1 MTIQHALL
9 IAAVTACAVGALI
22 DLRTGSIPNWLTL
35 GLLTVAP
42 LVRGG
47 AALLEHQS
55 LSAGA
60 VAVLSSFAGAGLSAI
75 LPALLWRGGGLGLGD
90 VKLFAAIG
98 ASCGAF
104 VGLYAQSYAYVVAM
118 VYAVV
123 LVVRRKKLAS
133 TLANLKRLLSPASRR
148 GTEPAGSSARHEG
161 FTEVRFGPAILAGM
175 CIAAWAQWRS

>member
-1 MTIQHALL
+1 MSVQHVLL
-9 IAAVTACAVGALI
+9 IAAVTACAVAALI
-22 DLRTGSIPNWLTL
+22 DMRTGSIPNWLTL
-35 GLLTVAP
+35 GLLAIAP
-42 LVRGG
+42 LARGG
-47 AALLEHQS
+47 AALFHHHS
-55 LSAGA
+55 WSAGA
-60 VAVLSSFAGAGLSAI
+60 MAMFSSMAGAGLSAV

-98 ASCGAF
+98 ATCGAF

-118 VYAVV
+118 VYAIV

-133 TLANLKRLLSPASRR
+133 TLANLRRLLSPTTRQ
-148 GTEPAGSSARHEG
+148 GTDPAGSAPRHEG

>member
-1 MTIQHALL
+1 MSVQHALL

-35 GLLTVAP
+35 GLLAIAP

-47 AALLEHQS
+47 AALLQHQS

-60 VAVLSSFAGAGLSAI
+60 MAALWSVAGAGLSAL

-118 VYAVV
+118 VYAIV

-133 TLANLKRLLSPASRR
+133 TLANLRRLLSPTGRR
-148 GTEPAGSSARHEG
+148 GADPSQGAPRHEG
-161 FTEVRFGPAILAGM
+161 FTEFRFGPAILAGM

>member
-1 MTIQHALL
+1 MTLQHTFL
-9 IAAVTACAVGALI
+9 IAAVTACAVGALV
-22 DLRTGSIPNWLTL
+22 DWRTGSIPNWLTL
-35 GLLTVAP
+35 GLLAIAP

-47 AALLEHQS
+47 AALIHEHS
-55 LSAGA
+55 WTAAVSATLA
-60 VAVLSSFAGAGLSAI
+60 SVSGAGLSAI

-133 TLANLKRLLSPASRR
+133 TLANIKRLLAPKTSGGTDPA
-148 GTEPAGSSARHEG
+148 ASARRHEG
-161 FTEVRFGPAILAGM
+161 FTEIRFGPAILAGM